1 MKMGPLAGHQG
12 PGTLMAGFTSPPAPD
27 VQTDLAIDAIRP
39 RPQQPR
45 RSFTPESLGR
55 LTDSIR
61 THGILQPLSVHQ
73 TAAGYDLISGERRL
87 RAARTAGL
95 TTVPVKVF
103 SGLTERQVQ
112 QLSAVENLQ
121 REDLNPVDEADAVL
135 DILSAE
141 LDLPKDQLTPRLE
154 RWKSMR
160 MRDPALAR
168 ASEDERQAIAHLDTL
183 FRGLSR
189 GEWTSFVANRL
200 PVLRLPAPLLEAVRE
215 GRLDYTKAIALKRAP
230 EDLREALLAESDA
243 LSVQQIRQRIQEA
256 SRTSAPH
263 EDLDRALETF
273 RRLTAKEQ
281 LAKLTPEARRELLSL
296 LTQAAAVMGERSSP
310 PARQRLK

>member
-1 MKMGPLAGHQG
+1 MKMGPLAAHPG
-12 PGTLMAGFTSPPAPD
+12 PGSLMAGFTSPPAPD
-27 VQTDLAIDAIRP
+27 VQTDLPIDAIRP

-45 RSFTPESLGR
+45 RSFTPASLAR

-61 THGILQPLSVHQ
+61 AHGILQPLSVHQ
-73 TAAGYDLISGERRL
+73 SSAGYDLISGERRL
-87 RAARTAGL
+87 RAARDAGL

-168 ASEDERQAIAHLDTL
+168 VSEEERHAIAHLETL
-183 FRGLSR
+183 FRSLSR

-200 PVLRLPAPLLEAVRE
+200 PVLRLPAPLLDAVRE

-230 EDLREALLAESDA
+230 ENLRDALLTESDA
-243 LSVQQIRQRIQEA
+243 LSVQQIRQRIQEV
-256 SRTSAPH
+256 SRTSVPH
-263 EDLDRALETF
+263 EDLGNALEAF
-273 RRLTAKEQ
+273 QRLTTKDQ
-281 LAKLTPEARRELLSL
+281 LARLTPEARLELLTL
-296 LTQAAAVMGERSSP
+296 LQKAAAVMGERSGA
-310 PARQRLK
+310 PARRSLK

>member
-1 MKMGPLAGHQG
+1 
-12 PGTLMAGFTSPPAPD
+12 MAGFTSPPIPD

-39 RPQQPR
+39 RAQQPR
-45 RSFTPESLGR
+45 RSFTPESLAR

-61 THGILQPLSVHQ
+61 AHGILQPLSVHQ

-87 RAARTAGL
+87 RAARAANL

-135 DILSAE
+135 DILSVE

-168 ASEDERQAIAHLDTL
+168 VSEDERQAIAQLDTL
-183 FRGLSR
+183 FRSLSR
-189 GEWTSFVANRL
+189 GEWTSFVSNRL
-200 PVLRLPAPLLEAVRE
+200 PVLRLPTPLLEAVRE
-215 GRLDYTKAIALKRAP
+215 GRLDYTKAVALKRAP
-230 EDLREALLAESDA
+230 EGLREALLAESGA
-243 LSVQQIRQRIQEA
+243 LSVQQIRQRIQKV
-256 SRTSAPH
+256 SREGAPH
-263 EDLDRALETF
+263 EELTHALNNF
-273 RRLTAKEQ
+273 RHLTAKDQ
-281 LAKLTPEARRELLSL
+281 LARLTPEARGELLSL
-296 LTQAAAVMGERSSP
+296 LKQAAAIMG
-310 PARQRLK
+310 ARTNAPSRKRLR